1 MKCILFLLIT
11 ILANTALFAQMNNAI
26 PNRALS
32 GLIIRHG
39 DIVDSIRPIYGEIDS
54 NGKIGDLAF
63 ASAQVGGN
71 GGTEKIVLK
80 QGYVIVGFYMD
91 RGNYF
96 GASHIGKLRI
106 IWQKW
111 SRNKPEGDLI
121 LSDNYSTGNHMA
133 DVVKIELSAP
143 KGSFIRALDAS
154 ATEHTNG
161 DNFLS
166 EIQIE
171 IASES
176 SKKRYIGT
184 AANTNTPS
192 ISYSLEVEIISGFN
206 KGKIAKGSFSYNTF
220 GIKGEGE
227 EFLDVSEI
235 EFTYDND
242 RYTRDT
248 FDAVPKIRLI
258 DGKFKEIQFTGG
270 PQAKRFGI
278 NSGFNR
284 NQFGRDSEI
293 FILKGEDYFGYL
305 NADTYVEGA
314 GKVKYKKK
322 ITTDR
327 HR

>member
-1 MKCILFLLIT
+1 MKCLKFLFIAILT
-11 ILANTALFAQMNNAI
+11 NTALFADTNKPN
-26 PNRALS
+26 PNRVLS
-32 GLIIRHG
+32 GLILRHG
-39 DIVDSIRPIYGEIDS
+39 DIVDSIRPIYGVIEA
-54 NGKIGDLAF
+54 NGKIEDLAF
-63 ASAQVGGN
+63 GSPQVGGN

-80 QGYVIVGFYMD
+80 PGYVIVGFYMD

-96 GASHIGKLRI
+96 GATHISKLRI

-111 SRNKPEGDLI
+111 NRNKPEGDLI
-121 LSDNYSTGNHMA
+121 LSDSYSTGNHMT
-133 DVVKIELSAP
+133 DTVKIELSAP
-143 KGSFIRALDAS
+143 KGSFIRELNAS

-171 IASES
+171 IANES
-176 SKKRYIGT
+176 SKKSYIGT
-184 AANTNTPS
+184 AANTITPS
-192 ISYSLEVEIISGFN
+192 VSYSFEVEIISGFN

-242 RYTRDT
+242 KYTRNT
-248 FDAVPKIRLI
+248 FDAVPKVRLI

-270 PQAKRFGI
+270 PQTKRFGI

-305 NADTYVEGA
+305 NAETYVEGA

-322 ITTDR
+322 ITTDE
-327 HR
+327 H

>member
-1 MKCILFLLIT
+1 MKYIKFLFIALVV
-11 ILANTALFAQMNNAI
+11 NTALFAETAESNQG
-26 PNRALS
+26 RVLS

-39 DIVDSIRPIYGEIDS
+39 DIVDSIRPIYGEIDA
-54 NGKIGDLAF
+54 NGKVEDLAF
-63 ASAQVGGN
+63 GSAQVGGN

-91 RGNYF
+91 KGNYF
-96 GASHIGKLRI
+96 GAMHIGKLRI

-121 LSDNYSTGNHMA
+121 LSDSYSTGSHMA
-133 DVVKIELSAP
+133 DSVKIELSAP
-143 KGSFIRALDAS
+143 KGSFIRALNAS
-154 ATEHTNG
+154 ATQHTNG

-171 IASES
+171 VASES
-176 SKKRYIGT
+176 SKKSYIGT

-206 KGKIAKGSFSYNTF
+206 KGKIAKGSFSFNTF

-242 RYTRDT
+242 KYTRDS

-270 PQAKRFGI
+270 PQTKRFGI

-305 NADTYVEGA
+305 NAETYVEGA
-314 GKVKYKKK
+314 GKVKYKKVK
-322 ITTDR
+322 
-327 HR
+327 